1 MSFVASDSV
10 KETDF
15 EGSYWKLTAFPYHCR
30 NLLFFFSTKFKRE
43 KGIME
48 TVKCSV
54 YLTIL
59 PNETVQKCSFLN
71 SNTPSR
77 VDAYNNRK

>member
-10 KETDF
+10 KETDY
-15 EGSYWKLTAFPYHCR
+15 EDSYWKLTAFPYHHR
-30 NLLFFFSTKFKRE
+30 NLLFFSRKFSEK

-48 TVKCSV
+48 TVKCLM

>member
-30 NLLFFFSTKFKRE
+30 NLLFFFPRNFYGDSKVFGVSHHSSK
-43 KGIME
+43 
-48 TVKCSV
+48 
-54 YLTIL
+54 
-59 PNETVQKCSFLN
+59 
-71 SNTPSR
+71 
-77 VDAYNNRK
+77 

>member
-15 EGSYWKLTAFPYHCR
+15 EGSYWKLTAFSYHHR
-30 NLLFFFSTKFKRE
+30 NLLFFSKKFQRE

-48 TVKCSV
+48 TVKCLM